1 MSRSFKKISI
11 IKDHTGRWY
20 NKIIR
25 RTNKRE
31 VKAILNLK
39 DRETYEITN
48 PKTLIND
55 YDVCDFV
62 QILNNFTIKQL
73 EKLGFD
79 IDVVKRIYKKK

>member
-11 IKDHTGRWY
+11 VKDHTGRWY

-31 VKAILNLK
+31 VKDILKLK
-39 DRETYEITN
+39 DKETYEITN

-55 YDVCDFV
+55 YDICEYIDR
-62 QILNNFTIKQL
+62 LTNFTLRQL

-79 IDVVKRIYKKK
+79 IDEIKRTYKRK

>member
-31 VKAILNLK
+31 VKDILNLK

-62 QILNNFTIKQL
+62 QILNNFYYKTIRKTW
-73 EKLGFD
+73 F
-79 IDVVKRIYKKK
+79 

>member
-31 VKAILNLK
+31 VKDILNLK

-55 YDVCDFV
+55 
-62 QILNNFTIKQL
+62 
-73 EKLGFD
+73 
-79 IDVVKRIYKKK
+79 